1 MTQSYLRS
9 AKVTPTLSPGGA
21 GRGAQD
27 IARRLRLG
35 LRRIRLRSSSA
46 FAATSR
52 PGVQKPHCSAAC
64 SRKQNDAAA
73 LFEIYSMHNS
83 YFRSDVNEPQLVKRA
98 EARRS
103 TSPGCPASQ
112 CAAENAHAKLEIIRH
127 QFVKGF
133 ASAPVNLRRGGVDQV
148 AVAIERA
155 EKSFFIKSNTW
166 LNPLQR
172 IPIDK
177 K

>member
-52 PGVQKPHCSAAC
+52 PGVQKPSAAC

-98 EARRS
+98 EARDQRP
-103 TSPGCPASQ
+103 PGAQLPR
-112 CAAENAHAKLEIIRH
+112 CAAEHAHAKLEIIRH

>member
-1 MTQSYLRS
+1 MFQET
-9 AKVTPTLSPGGA
+9 
-21 GRGAQD
+21 
-27 IARRLRLG
+27 
-35 LRRIRLRSSSA
+35 
-46 FAATSR
+46 
-52 PGVQKPHCSAAC
+52 
-64 SRKQNDAAA
+64 DAAA
-73 LFEIYSMHNS
+73 LFEIYSMYNS

>member
-1 MTQSYLRS
+1 MMPRRCSRHADQR
-9 AKVTPTLSPGGA
+9 PP
-21 GRGAQD
+21 GAQLP
-27 IARRLRLG
+27 R
-35 LRRIRLRSSSA
+35 
-46 FAATSR
+46 
-52 PGVQKPHCSAAC
+52 
-64 SRKQNDAAA
+64 
-73 LFEIYSMHNS
+73 
-83 YFRSDVNEPQLVKRA
+83 
-98 EARRS
+98 
-103 TSPGCPASQ
+103 
-112 CAAENAHAKLEIIRH
+112 CAAEHAELEIIRH

-155 EKSFFIKSNTW
+155 EKTFFIKSNTW